1 MRVRII
7 IALLIL
13 TLTLVSCGKNTDTT
27 PDDIGTD
34 NVGGSESEII
44 TEDSESES
52 LQDDIAP
59 EESETVEDD
68 AKDSEVHLPKD
79 EF

>member
-7 IALLIL
+7 LALLIL

-34 NVGGSESEII
+34 NVGSESEII

-59 EESETVEDD
+59 EHGETTEDG